1 MTEKQQQVSDP
12 MGRARQLVEAHQREF
27 GEVPHASKLVDEVGT
42 LLGFFQLAATPHT
55 RDIAAGPTD
64 EDCAVACVLVSNPQ
78 GALRQDGD
86 GWQKRVNDTIRALRD
101 ERNRLRAALRR

>member
-1 MTEKQQQVSDP
+1 MTEEQQQVSDP
-12 MGRARQLVEAHQREF
+12 MGRARRLVEAHQKEF
-27 GEVPHASKLVDEVGT
+27 GEVPHAARLVDEVAT

-55 RDIAAGPTD
+55 RDIATGPTD
-64 EDCAVACVLVSNPQ
+64 EECAVACTLVSNPQ

-101 ERNRLRAALRR
+101 ERNQLRAALRS